1 MDKTSKQKGSPQPCC
16 GPDLT
21 PERTSA
27 PRLSPASFVIGTI
40 KTAVGDIPQVSTDL
54 TWSDRLGGWKV
65 RWAIGRGRYRVV
77 PGLYAVGQPS
87 ADSAVLVTANFKMS
101 FDRLRE
107 QLGGRDLWI
116 LVLDTK
122 GINVWCAA
130 GKGTFG
136 TEELLSRIK
145 QVHLHDLVYHRHL
158 ILPQLGAT
166 GVSAH
171 KVKNRGGWRIN
182 YGPVRAADL
191 PTYLDSKFKA
201 TLEMRRIHF
210 PLRERIILTPV
221 ELVQAAKYLLPVI
234 AGFFLLSGISADG
247 YETARLLNSGVVAAG
262 MLLLAWIVGAA
273 VTPAL
278 LPTLPGAA
286 FSIKGAL
293 LGLIVTTA
301 ISMSGSIFLNQT
313 EMIGWLFLVTS
324 ISSFLAMNFT
334 GCSTYTSLS
343 GVRREM
349 KFAVPLQIA
358 GAVIGL
364 TLWVVAR
371 FV

>member
-1 MDKTSKQKGSPQPCC
+1 MPSSSRAPFVSGSI
-16 GPDLT
+16 
-21 PERTSA
+21 RTA
-27 PRLSPASFVIGTI
+27 IGEI
-40 KTAVGDIPQVSTDL
+40 SQVSTKL
-54 TWSDRLGGWKV
+54 TWNDRFGGWKV
-65 RWAIGRGRYRVV
+65 RWAIGRSRYRVM
-77 PGLYAVGQPS
+77 PGLYAVGQPP

-107 QLGGRDLWI
+107 QLTGRDLWI

-136 TEELLSRIK
+136 TEELLSRIR
-145 QVHLHDLVYHRHL
+145 QVRLHDLVSHRCL

-171 KVKNRGGWRIN
+171 EVKNRDGWRVS
-182 YGPVRAADL
+182 YGPVRAVDL
-191 PTYLDSKFKA
+191 PTYLDSKLKA
-201 TLEMRRIHF
+201 TTEMRRMHF

-234 AGFFLLSGISADG
+234 AGLLLLSGISANG
-247 YETARLLNSGVVAAG
+247 YETARVLNSGVVAVG

-293 LGLIVTTA
+293 LGLIAALV

-349 KFAVPLQIA
+349 RLAVPLQIA